1 MNVPLKNHKDK
12 VIGVLQLLNAQ
23 KKDKI
28 VSFSEELVDL
38 VEALSSQ
45 ASVALTNQL
54 LINEQK
60 KLFRSFIKLV
70 VDALDNKD
78 PVTGGHCNREYL

>member
-1 MNVPLKNHKDK
+1 MH
-12 VIGVLQLLNAQ
+12 

-54 LINEQK
+54 LINERK
-60 KLFRSFIKLV
+60 KIV
-70 VDALDNKD
+70 
-78 PVTGGHCNREYL
+78 